1 MRAVVQRVTRAR
13 VTIDG
18 ETSGETSGEIAAGL
32 LVYIGVAEGDGEDEA
47 RWLATKIARLRIFDN
62 DAGQFD
68 RSLLDSGGA
77 ALVVS
82 QFTLLA
88 ETRKGRRPSF
98 TAAAAPVKA
107 EAVLD
112 ELRRGLEAAG
122 LEVETGEFGAHMEVE
137 SLNDGPVTILLD
149 SGDRKRPR
157 RRKEGLERS

>member
-1 MRAVVQRVTRAR
+1 MKAVVQRVARAEVSVEGR
-13 VTIDG
+13 
-18 ETSGETSGEIAAGL
+18 EIGAIAGGL
-32 LVYIGVAEGDGEDEA
+32 LVYAGVAEGDE
-47 RWLATKIARLRIFDN
+47 LADAGYLAGKIANLRSFERE
-62 DAGQFD
+62 G
-68 RSLLDSGGA
+68 RMEDSVINAGGA
-77 ALVVS
+77 ILLIS

-157 RRKEGLERS
+157 RRKEGMERS